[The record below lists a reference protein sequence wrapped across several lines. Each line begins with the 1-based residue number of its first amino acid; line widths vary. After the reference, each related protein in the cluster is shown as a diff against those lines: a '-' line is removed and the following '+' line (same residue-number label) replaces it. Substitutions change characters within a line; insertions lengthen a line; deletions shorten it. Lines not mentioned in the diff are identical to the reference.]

1 MTYWLKEFPRP
12 LPKGSLVEFAGERA
26 KVVRDD
32 GSTIKV
38 IQAGQHM
45 TWHWTFQGETVKVL
59 RLPVFT
65 LTPKRLAALKLIRDV
80 PGCYV
85 SHVAQSV
92 LGDDYRRTVLH
103 GFSAQQATRAGAAYC
118 QALEAAGLVKIN
130 RHTDCG
136 YGTVTLTPAGEAA
149 LA

>member
-1 MTYWLKEFPRP
+1 MTYGLKEYPRP

-45 TWHWTFQGETVKVL
+45 TWHWKFQGETVKVL

-65 LTPKRLAALKLIRDV
+65 LTPKRLAALKVIQGA

-103 GFSAQQATRAGAAYC
+103 GFTAQQATRAGAAYC
-118 QALEAAGLVKIN
+118 QALEASGLVKID
-130 RHTDCG
+130 RFTQYG
-136 YGTVTLTPAGEAA
+136 YGTVTLTPAGRAA

>member
-1 MTYWLKEFPRP
+1 MTYGLKEFPRP

-26 KVVRDD
+26 KAERDD
-32 GSTIKV
+32 GHKIV
-38 IQAGQHM
+38 VNQAGQRM

-65 LTPKRLAALKLIRDV
+65 LTPKRLAALKVIQGA

-103 GFSAQQATRAGAAYC
+103 GFTAQQATRAGAAYC